1 MAELGDNER
10 SGILISLF
18 STASAVGKTFL
29 AVNMAAVLAEQA
41 SAYVWP
47 TWTCSS
53 GTAPIFSG
61 WNRKKQF
68 MKPRRRWTGISC
80 PSGRRIT

>member
-29 AVNMAAVLAEQA
+29 AVNMAAVLAEQGFRVCVA
-41 SAYVWP
+41 DLDMQFGDSAH
-47 TWTCSS
+47 
-53 GTAPIFSG
+53 FSG
-61 WNRKKQF
+61 WNRKN
-68 MKPRRRWTGISC
+68 SL
-80 PSGRRIT
+80 